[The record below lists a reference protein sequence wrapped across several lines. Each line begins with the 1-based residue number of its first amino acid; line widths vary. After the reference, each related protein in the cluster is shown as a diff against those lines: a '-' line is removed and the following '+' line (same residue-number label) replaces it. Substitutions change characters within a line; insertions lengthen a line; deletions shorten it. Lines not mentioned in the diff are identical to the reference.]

1 MSKRDP
7 KAENNQITVSKSVED
22 FSNFSHQVL
31 SYVNRAVPNIDY
43 LREISKML
51 MDFSRSDSV
60 ELWLKKDDK
69 LAHCKITRQAE
80 HSFHYE
86 EIVPSEYKREEIV
99 TNRKGYSIIDR
110 LRTDILQGKFDPS
123 LPLFTSNGSFW
134 TGNIEESLTSI
145 PGFERRG
152 YHHDPSALEDYKSLA
167 LIPLVLADENIG
179 LMQMMSKQRDHFIE
193 KEIGLYESVAQTLG
207 IALVSQRTQA
217 ALLERIKE
225 LTCLYNIARLAGQEE
240 MSNSEILQAIVY
252 LIPPAWQ
259 YPEITVGRI
268 TIDGHSYTTSSFH
281 QGWQKQVADIVIKG
295 KRRGTVEVSYTKL
308 KPVLDEGPFLK
319 EERNLLEVIA
329 KQVALILER
338 REAKED
344 SIKLQ
349 EQLRH
354 ADRLATIG
362 QLAAGIAHELNEP
375 LGSILGFAQL
385 VKKSPEL
392 PDQIGQDI
400 EKIVN
405 ASLHAREVIR
415 MLMIFARQIPPKTTR
430 VQLNQLVNEGLYFF
444 EARCASAGIEL
455 VRSLSPDVPE
465 IAGDQSQ
472 LNQVLINL
480 VVNSIQAMP
489 NGGKLTIQ
497 TFTSK
502 DYVSLVVED
511 TGIGMS
517 EDIVEK
523 IFIPFFTTKDV
534 DKGTGLG
541 LAVVH
546 GIVTS
551 HKGNIKVKSKVGQ
564 GTRFEIQLPIV
575 YSK

>member
-1 MSKRDP
+1 MKDMQVP
-7 KAENNQITVSKSVED
+7 VGKSVED
-22 FSNFSHQVL
+22 FNNLSHRIL
-31 SYVNRAVPNIDY
+31 DYVNRAVPNIDF

-51 MDFSRSDSV
+51 MVFSGCDSV
-60 ELWLKKDDK
+60 ELWLKRDDK
-69 LAHCKITRQAE
+69 LAHCKITRQTE
-80 HSFHYE
+80 HSFQYE
-86 EIVPSEYKREEIV
+86 VMVPSEYKRGEIV
-99 TNRKGYSIIDR
+99 THQKEYSIIDH

-123 LPLFTSNGSFW
+123 LPFFTSKGSFW
-134 TGNIEESLTSI
+134 TGDMKKSFVSM
-145 PGFERRG
+145 PGTDEKE
-152 YHHDPSALEDYKSLA
+152 YHHDHSIYSDYKSLA
-167 LIPLVLADENIG
+167 LIPLVLGDENIG
-179 LMQMMSKQRDHFIE
+179 LMQIMSKQRNHFIE
-193 KEIGLYESVAQTLG
+193 KEIGFYESVAQTLG
-207 IALVSQRTQA
+207 IALVSQRSQA
-217 ALLERIKE
+217 ALRERVKE
-225 LTCLYNIARLAGQEE
+225 LTCLYNMARLAGQEGI
-240 MSNSEILQAIVY
+240 SNKEILQAIVY

-268 TIDGHSYTTSSFH
+268 TLDGHSYTTSSFH

-308 KPVLDEGPFLK
+308 KTVLDEGPFLK

-344 SIKLQ
+344 SIRLQ

-362 QLAAGIAHELNEP
+362 QLAAGVAHELNEP

-385 VKKSPEL
+385 LKKSPEL
-392 PDQIGQDI
+392 PDQAGQDI

-405 ASLHAREVIR
+405 ASLHAREVIK
-415 MLMIFARQIPPKTTR
+415 MLMIFARQMPPKIAR
-430 VQLNQLVNEGLYFF
+430 VQLNRLVNEGLYFI
-444 EARCASAGIEL
+444 EARCAKAGIEL

-465 IAGDQSQ
+465 ITGDQSQ
-472 LNQVLINL
+472 LNQVLVNL

-489 NGGKLTIQ
+489 EGGKLTIR
-497 TFTSK
+497 TFASK

-517 EDIVEK
+517 EDVVKK

-534 DKGTGLG
+534 DEGTGLG

-551 HKGNIKVKSKVGQ
+551 HKGSIKVESNVGQ
-564 GTRFEIQLPIV
+564 GTRFEIQLPIA
-575 YSK
+575 KP